1 MFANFTKLKKKQKS
15 KTNNTTK
22 IKEKQKER
30 IRVLG
35 LAQQSSRGG
44 VGMCGISSRE
54 VLYTTLVGVDQV
66 SHTPGWVLDR
76 PHHVLFFLFFFS
88 FSVFLLFY

>member
-1 MFANFTKLKKKQKS
+1 LQTLQNLRRNRKAKQIIQPGKRKS
-15 KTNNTTK
+15 K
-22 IKEKQKER
+22 KER
-30 IRVLG
+30 IHVLG
-35 LAQQSSRGG
+35 LAEQSSRGG